1 MKSSEAFTVKYY
13 TGTSI
18 HRKCVTLPQVQ
29 TQVGIKGKSTA
40 FSLCDNVYMRV
51 CNCARTVSR
60 HTCAALSLHLCV
72 TVILWAPEHGCPL
85 HPSSKNQPL
94 SPAVFASWSKPLPCR
109 CFFWCCGTMGPVEVL
124 SSSSI
129 QFYKGQAS
137 PPFTGGM
144 GRVRT
149 WQGPGRLLPSVLLA
163 LSNCIVNI
171 IRSNDIFYTVLAL
184 AVRLKFTLKCMKSG
198 KEVYLYSKYNPTLQQ
213 RVGSSAERCQT
224 YWRYQLMT
232 SGLHSYRRL

>member
-1 MKSSEAFTVKYY
+1 MVGQSKRLRCAAGCGARFGKDKGQGKLHQSSGLINPMKSSEAFTVKYY

-94 SPAVFASWSKPLPCR
+94 SPAAFASWSKPLPCR
-109 CFFWCCGTMGPVEVL
+109 CFFWCCGTMEPVEVL

-129 QFYKGQAS
+129 QFYKGQAI

-149 WQGPGRLLPSVLLA
+149 WQGPGRLLPSVLL
-163 LSNCIVNI
+163 S
-171 IRSNDIFYTVLAL
+171 LASPD
-184 AVRLKFTLKCMKSG
+184 K
-198 KEVYLYSKYNPTLQQ
+198 
-213 RVGSSAERCQT
+213 
-224 YWRYQLMT
+224 
-232 SGLHSYRRL
+232 LHSKHY

>member
-1 MKSSEAFTVKYY
+1 MVGQSKRLRCAAGRGARFGKDKGKGQLHQSSGLINPMKSSEAFTVKYY
-13 TGTSI
+13 TGTSM

-109 CFFWCCGTMGPVEVL
+109 CFFWCRGTMGPVEVL

-129 QFYKGQAS
+129 QFYKGQAT

-149 WQGPGRLLPSVLLA
+149 WQGPGRLLPSVLL
-163 LSNCIVNI
+163 S
-171 IRSNDIFYTVLAL
+171 LASPD
-184 AVRLKFTLKCMKSG
+184 K
-198 KEVYLYSKYNPTLQQ
+198 
-213 RVGSSAERCQT
+213 
-224 YWRYQLMT
+224 
-232 SGLHSYRRL
+232 LHSKHY